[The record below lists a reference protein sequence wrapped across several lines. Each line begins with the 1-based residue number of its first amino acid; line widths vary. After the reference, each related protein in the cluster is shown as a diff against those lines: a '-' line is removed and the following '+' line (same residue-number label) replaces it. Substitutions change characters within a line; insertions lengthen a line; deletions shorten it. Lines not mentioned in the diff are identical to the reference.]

1 MKAVHLV
8 HGILGE
14 YFSVTIRSATIA
26 WEQFYDTLTEMMQDR
41 SESEDGTAS
50 AVALERDEAQLAQIL
65 AKQLATL
72 LCRLAKQHANDG
84 RIMVRDSRYVTNT
97 AYSGAESLVIPRF
110 RCTTQERP
118 LNTDDRRRVPR
129 RDRVNVHEC

>member
-1 MKAVHLV
+1 
-8 HGILGE
+8 
-14 YFSVTIRSATIA
+14 
-26 WEQFYDTLTEMMQDR
+26 MQDR

-72 LCRLAKQHANDG
+72 LCRLAKQRANDG
-84 RIMVRDSRYVTNT
+84 RTMVRDSRYVTNT

-129 RDRVNVHEC
+129 RDRVNVYEC

>member
-8 HGILGE
+8 HGILRE

-50 AVALERDEAQLAQIL
+50 AVALERDEAELARILARQLA
-65 AKQLATL
+65 
-72 LCRLAKQHANDG
+72 
-84 RIMVRDSRYVTNT
+84 
-97 AYSGAESLVIPRF
+97 E
-110 RCTTQERP
+110 
-118 LNTDDRRRVPR
+118 
-129 RDRVNVHEC
+129 